1 MPRST
6 PSNAAIRVIDPPAL
20 VPQAVGLRE
29 RLDLPLRLLLALAAG
44 VALAFLLDYLDD
56 SVRSA
61 ADLEEMGLAVVGE
74 IPR

>member
-1 MPRST
+1 M
-6 PSNAAIRVIDPPAL
+6 
-20 VPQAVGLRE
+20 GLRE

-61 ADLEEMGLAVVGE
+61 AELEEMGLAVVGE